1 MSEHHNNID
10 LFDLYLNNALE
21 GNERAQFEEKL
32 INNTEFNKAFTDYKT
47 LVLGIQDFGKIELKN
62 YLKDQVK
69 GSGNGTQLKVMRS
82 VYAIAASVI
91 LIIGLVFVFQQY
103 SSNSAKSNEIAI
115 EQKSDVLQMDTAV
128 EQDQKFLEMEA
139 VKKEEA
145 NETVMANVEAE
156 EVAPV
161 FESVDDANFK
171 ELDNQA
177 PPSVGVSSTETESYK
192 IVSER
197 KLSDTVLLALY
208 VNDVA
213 KKFLNKDGDKLEKA
227 SASKKLPGVYNNNN
241 YNNKKTD
248 EKSDSLAVKKA
259 KSLVVKSDKYTIEY
273 WQSPIN
279 FKGYKLVGYTL
290 QLYGLGANQANVKL
304 YKVDYQLY
312 LRMNG
317 NVYELRSCADGC
329 AFSQTQDDDIRELLL
344 EQD

>member
-10 LFDLYLNNALE
+10 LFDLYLTNALE

-32 INNTEFNKAFTDYKT
+32 INNAEFNKAFTDYKT

-62 YLKDQVK
+62 YLKEQVK

-82 VYAIAASVI
+82 VYAIAASVV

-156 EVAPV
+156 KVAPV

-171 ELDNQA
+171 ELDIQA
-177 PPSVGVSSTETESYK
+177 PPSAGVSSAETESYK

-208 VNDVA
+208 VDNA
-213 KKFLNKDGDKLEKA
+213 SEKRMNKDANKLEKA
-227 SASKKLPGVYNNNN
+227 AVTKKLPGTYNNNNN
-241 YNNKKTD
+241 YNNKA
-248 EKSDSLAVKKA
+248 EVKSDSLVVRKA
-259 KSLVVKSDKYTIEY
+259 KARALKSDQYTIEY

-290 QLYGLGANQANVKL
+290 QLYGLGSSQASVKL

-312 LRMNG
+312 LRLNG

-329 AFSQTQDDDIRELLL
+329 AFSQTQDDSIRELLL

>member
-10 LFDLYLNNALE
+10 LFDLYLTNALE
-21 GNERAQFEEKL
+21 GNELAQFEEKL
-32 INNTEFNKAFTDYKT
+32 INNAEFNKAFTDYKT

-62 YLKDQVK
+62 YLKEQVK

-82 VYAIAASVI
+82 VYAIAASVV

-103 SSNSAKSNEIAI
+103 SSNSTKSKEIAI
-115 EQKSDVLQMDTAV
+115 EQKSDVLQMDTSV
-128 EQDQKFLEMEA
+128 KQDQKFLETEA
-139 VKKEEA
+139 VKKEET

-156 EVAPV
+156 KVAPV
-161 FESVDDANFK
+161 FDSVDDANFK

-177 PPSVGVSSTETESYK
+177 PPSAGVSSAETESYK

-208 VNDVA
+208 INNTA
-213 KKFLNKDGDKLEKA
+213 TKFLNKDGDKLEK
-227 SASKKLPGVYNNNN
+227 STASKKIPGVYNNNN
-241 YNNKKTD
+241 YNKKAED
-248 EKSDSLAVKKA
+248 YSDSMVVRKSKA
-259 KSLVVKSDKYTIEY
+259 LVVKSDQYTIEF

-290 QLYGLGANQANVKL
+290 QLYGLANSQANLKL
-304 YKVDYQLY
+304 YKLDYQLY

-317 NVYELRSCADGC
+317 LVYEIKKCTDGC

>member
-1 MSEHHNNID
+1 MSEHHNNVD

-32 INNTEFNKAFTDYKT
+32 INNAEFNKAFIDYKT

-62 YLKDQVK
+62 YLKEQVK

-82 VYAIAASVI
+82 VYAIAASVV

-128 EQDQKFLEMEA
+128 KLDQKFLELEA
-139 VKKEEA
+139 VEKEEA

-156 EVAPV
+156 KVAPV

-177 PPSVGVSSTETESYK
+177 PPSAGVSSAETESYK

-208 VNDVA
+208 VDNA
-213 KKFLNKDGDKLEKA
+213 SEKRMNKDANKLEKA
-227 SASKKLPGVYNNNN
+227 AATKKLPGTYNNNNN
-241 YNNKKTD
+241 YNNKA
-248 EKSDSLAVKKA
+248 EVKSDSLVVRKA
-259 KSLVVKSDKYTIEY
+259 KARAVKSDQYTIEY

-290 QLYGLGANQANVKL
+290 QLYGLGSNQASVKL

-329 AFSQTQDDDIRELLL
+329 AFSQTQDDSIRELLL